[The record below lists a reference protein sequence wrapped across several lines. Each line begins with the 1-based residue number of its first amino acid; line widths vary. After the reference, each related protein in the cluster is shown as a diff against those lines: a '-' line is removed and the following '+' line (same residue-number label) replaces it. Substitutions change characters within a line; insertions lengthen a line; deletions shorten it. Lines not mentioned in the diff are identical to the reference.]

1 MDLGSVVVQ
10 KASFIRLLFWLFLP
24 IFYYVVMISRIIIVT
39 ALPRWEAGWAT
50 KQALRLSAEKL
61 RTSLKFINIYTI
73 ISSQKKRGK
82 DDLNLTSFFGKTFSL
97 EKGLIS
103 LYLRL
108 KMWQYNSIVYDDV
121 EHQPKKLQSSSEKI
135 SSLESCGP
143 TSTTTTSNSSWNPV
157 QNLPTTSMAL
167 ERMIWN
173 KRFVPWAKY
182 EMKLLTED
190 QSTVTHTHTASS
202 SHTERT

>member
-1 MDLGSVVVQ
+1 M
-10 KASFIRLLFWLFLP
+10 
-24 IFYYVVMISRIIIVT
+24 
-39 ALPRWEAGWAT
+39 
-50 KQALRLSAEKL
+50 
-61 RTSLKFINIYTI
+61 
-73 ISSQKKRGK
+73 
-82 DDLNLTSFFGKTFSL
+82 NLTSFFGKTFSL

-108 KMWQYNSIVYDDV
+108 KMWQYNATQQYIVYDDV